1 LEERVQDPEKRWK
14 FNEGD
19 LEERKLWKDYEDYL
33 VAFENMLGATST
45 AHAPWYVVPA
55 NRKWYRNLVVASTI
69 VEAMTVLNLKQPPEP
84 AGVDF
89 STLKIV

>member
-19 LEERKLWKDYEDYL
+19 LEERKLWKDYM

-45 AHAPWYVVPA
+45 PHAPWYVVPA
-55 NRKWYRNLVVASTI
+55 NWKWYRNLVVASTI
-69 VEAMTVLNLKQPPEP
+69 VEAMTVLNLKQPPER